1 MFLAG
6 SVASTAEEFLGVRVQ
21 GIAQELEPM
30 VLDVEQAASLS
41 AEVGSPAMLVK
52 RWYYLDLDDEVV
64 LLISRSVYP
73 RGRLPF
79 RNVQR
84 RGPPAAE
91 RVI

>member
-1 MFLAG
+1 
-6 SVASTAEEFLGVRVQ
+6 
-21 GIAQELEPM
+21 
-30 VLDVEQAASLS
+30 
-41 AEVGSPAMLVK
+41 MLVK

-79 RNVQR
+79 RDVQR